1 MVVTD
6 AYAKDNPCEKDI
18 AKFCKNI
25 EPGEGRLLKC
35 LKLSEE
41 DLTPPCKKQLV
52 QIENAVEEVQNA
64 CADDYAI
71 FCSSLL
77 PGQGR
82 IAECLEKNQ
91 QILTPKCK
99 KNLGAVKQKAKEI
112 HQKVITLDTH
122 DDINVKNFTD
132 SMNYTQRLESQVNL
146 PKMKAGGLD
155 VAWFIVYTGQDSLN
169 EAGYIKAYENAMS
182 KFNAIHR
189 LVNDYAP
196 DQIELALSSDDVR
209 RINAS
214 GKKIA
219 MIGVENGY
227 PIGTDISNVK
237 KFYDMGARYMSLAH
251 NGHSQLSDSNTGEKD
266 SIWLHNGLSELGRE
280 VVSEMNKYGIMV
292 DISHP
297 SKEAIKQMISLSK
310 APVIAS
316 HSSARALCDHSR
328 NLDDELLKMIKENG
342 GVVQTVALGAYVN
355 AEKSNVNENAN
366 KELYHTIAKELN
378 TEFLEWDEY
387 SKLSEEE
394 QDVYFDLYQKILK
407 IAATRNKEINEKYPP
422 VNVADFVDHIDY
434 MVKLIGIEHVGI
446 SSDFDGGGGIE
457 GWKDA
462 SETFNVTLEL
472 VKRGYTEDQIDMI
485 WSGNLLRVLDKVQ
498 KVAAE
503 IQNNN

>member
-1 MVVTD
+1 MK
-6 AYAKDNPCEKDI
+6 AINLI
-18 AKFCKNI
+18 
-25 EPGEGRLLKC
+25 LL
-35 LKLSEE
+35 
-41 DLTPPCKKQLV
+41 
-52 QIENAVEEVQNA
+52 I
-64 CADDYAI
+64 
-71 FCSSLL
+71 SLL
-77 PGQGR
+77 YSCDEKKDLA
-82 IAECLEKNQ
+82 AEELQ
-91 QILTPKCK
+91 
-99 KNLGAVKQKAKEI
+99 QKAKEI
-112 HQKVITLDTH
+112 HQKVITIDTH
-122 DDINVKNFTD
+122 DDINIKNFTD
-132 SMNYTQRLESQVNL
+132 SINYTQRLESQVNL
-146 PKMKAGGLD
+146 PKMKEGGLD

-196 DQIELALSSDDVR
+196 DQVELALTSDDVR

-237 KFYDMGARYMSLAH
+237 KFYDLGARYMSLSH
-251 NGHSQLSDSNTGEKD
+251 NGHSQLSDSNTGEND
-266 SIWLHNGLSELGRE
+266 NIWLHNGLSELGRE

-355 AEKSNVNENAN
+355 AEKSKANENAN

-407 IAATRNKEINEKYPP
+407 IAATRNKEINEKFPP
-422 VNVADFVDHIDY
+422 VNIADFVDHIDY
-434 MVKLIGIEHVGI
+434 LVKLIGIEHVGI

-462 SETFNVTLEL
+462 AETFNVTLEL

-485 WSGNLLRVLDKVQ
+485 WSGNLLRVLDQVQ

-503 IQNNN
+503 IQNNG